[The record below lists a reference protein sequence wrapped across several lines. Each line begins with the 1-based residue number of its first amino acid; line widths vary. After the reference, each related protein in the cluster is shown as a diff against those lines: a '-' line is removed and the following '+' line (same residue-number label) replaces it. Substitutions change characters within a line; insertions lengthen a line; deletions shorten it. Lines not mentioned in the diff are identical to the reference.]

1 MVDFSP
7 DAPIQLPNQIVA
19 QIQQLGT
26 HLGAVLA
33 GILATAGLV
42 QTNQE
47 AQIASLGGSVAVLLI
62 STSASIALAQYLRHQ
77 KATQAVSAA
86 LVSPSPLKA
95 AA

>member
-62 STSASIALAQYLRHQ
+62 SVGINALAQYLRHQ

>member
-62 STSASIALAQYLRHQ
+62 SVGINALAQYLRRQ
-77 KATQAVSAA
+77 KAAQAKFPPRWSARR
-86 LVSPSPLKA
+86 L
-95 AA
+95 